1 MDCINYSLKG
11 KQYPSGTLIIL
22 KINQLFMI
30 MYESLL
36 LFYNIRQIIYMKS
49 WDKCSTFTFEA
60 DPEVKSEEGF
70 GGLIMSSWGSSW
82 LFSSIITS

>member
-1 MDCINYSLKG
+1 
-11 KQYPSGTLIIL
+11 
-22 KINQLFMI
+22 
-30 MYESLL
+30 
-36 LFYNIRQIIYMKS
+36 MKS

-60 DPEVKSEEGF
+60 DPEEKSEEGI